1 MFMVV
6 AVEDRKK
13 NRCGRDWDGCC
24 GVMPWS
30 GSEPAAAVGTATD
43 I

>member
-6 AVEDRKK
+6 AIEDKK

-24 GVMPWS
+24 GGMPWS
-30 GSEPAAAVGTATD
+30 GRTAAAVGTATD